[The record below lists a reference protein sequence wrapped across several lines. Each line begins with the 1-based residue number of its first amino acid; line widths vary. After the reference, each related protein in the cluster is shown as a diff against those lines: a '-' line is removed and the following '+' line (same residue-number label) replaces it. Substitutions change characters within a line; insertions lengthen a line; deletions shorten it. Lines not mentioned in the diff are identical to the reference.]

1 MEKACGLLRLSS
13 HRVSEIAEQCGFNSI
28 FSFSRAFRTTYGISP
43 LAYRR
48 GDKPKER
55 K

>member
-13 HRVSEIAEQCGFNSI
+13 SRVSEIGEQCGFNSI
-28 FSFSRAFRTTYGISP
+28 FSFSRAFRTCYGLSP

-48 GDKPKER
+48 GGRPPAK
-55 K
+55 